1 MFWRARTLLKSIL
14 FLFESTS
21 LKTFIS
27 VRTWGLMWTA
37 GKENR
42 CSRVLGLADFPNSA
56 SLCKIRLSI
65 ILCDTDYVACPP
77 SVRHSSA
84 II

>member
-1 MFWRARTLLKSIL
+1 MFWRARTLLKTIL
-14 FLFESTS
+14 FLFKSRP

-27 VRTWGLMWTA
+27 YRRPEVMLAQGTG
-37 GKENR
+37 
-42 CSRVLGLADFPNSA
+42 SRWSWILGLADFPNSA

-65 ILCDTDYVACPP
+65 ILCDTDYVARPP